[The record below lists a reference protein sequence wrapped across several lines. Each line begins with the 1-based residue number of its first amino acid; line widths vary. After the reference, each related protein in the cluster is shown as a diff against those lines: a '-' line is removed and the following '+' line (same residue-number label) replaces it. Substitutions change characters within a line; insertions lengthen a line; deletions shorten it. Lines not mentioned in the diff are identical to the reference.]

1 MNAAL
6 IVTWKVPF
14 PGREGQAL
22 GFAAES
28 NEYWGKLAADGKC
41 TAPEWYFLP
50 DGWAMWI
57 VRGDR
62 QVLDELIAAEPTAK
76 LLVRGLLLMEGW
88 QYRLAE
94 TGSGAERFMTGYAA
108 VGSELGLL

>member
-6 IVTWKVPF
+6 VVTWKVPF
-14 PGREGQAL
+14 PGRERQAL

-28 NEYWGKLAADGKC
+28 NDYWGNLAAEGKC

-57 VRGDR
+57 VRGER
-62 QVLDELIAAEPTAK
+62 QALDELVAAEQTAR
-76 LLVRGLLLMEGW
+76 LLARGLLLMDGW
-88 QYRLAE
+88 QYRLAD
-94 TGSGAERFMTGYAA
+94 TGSGAERFLTAYTA
-108 VGSELGLL
+108 VSSELGFI